1 MSAPTTPTNNTNNYV
16 NCSINITPEGK
27 VAIKGQVINPG
38 FYTLMEVYAAAPID
52 RMTNYSGSGLPFS
65 CAAAAFEGSPN
76 YMQIPT
82 SGVIDVLFLYPNG
95 FNSQDAFSKVPPTIF
110 IKLTPQ
116 NGAEE
121 VRVSYPLED
130 PLPLKNINHR
140 PNHAFGA
147 LFYAYKDKVM
157 PFATAEQTMMNY
169 SAAKEQYDIA

>member
-1 MSAPTTPTNNTNNYV
+1 MTTSNSDKNNYV

-38 FYTLMEVYAAAPID
+38 FYSLMEIYAAAPIN

-110 IKLTPQ
+110 IKLTPR
-116 NGAEE
+116 NGAED